1 MTPPT
6 GPKTSSRDRDRL
18 AKLLG
23 ICEAL
28 PEIDVWG
35 DQHLAFRIRGKTFA
49 WYLSDHHGD
58 GIVSICCKATPEHQG
73 KLVARDPER
82 YYVPSYV
89 GPKGWVALRL
99 DLPRI
104 DWGEVAKLLF
114 DAYRLQAP
122 RRLAAQV
129 E

>member
-1 MTPPT
+1 MT
-6 GPKTSSRDRDRL
+6 GAVKRNSRDRARL

-28 PEIDVWG
+28 PEIDISG

-49 WYLSDHHGD
+49 YYLYDHHGD
-58 GIVSICCKATPEHQG
+58 GIVAITCKATRQHQQE
-73 KLVARDPER
+73 LVARNPEY

-104 DWGEVAKLLF
+104 DWGDVANLIF
-114 DAYRLQAP
+114 NAYRLQAP
-122 RRLAAQV
+122 RRLAEQV
-129 E
+129 